1 MNLDEKLYLNR
12 SAIVFRAYLRLCKPK
27 VVLLLIVTA
36 WVGMQLA
43 NKSQVSISIMFIA
56 IIGIALVASSAAVIN
71 HLVDVNID
79 KKMMRTQNRPL
90 VTGYIAKPQALLF
103 ALSMALSGIGLLI
116 VYVNLLTALLTI
128 AGLIGYA
135 FIYTVYLKHK
145 TPQNIVLGGLA
156 GALPPVLGWTS
167 ITNAINVEPLL
178 LMLIIFVWT
187 PAHFWALAIDRVE
200 DYKKANVPM
209 LPVIYGIDYTKN
221 WIIFYSFALLI
232 ASLLPYIQ
240 GMSTE
245 LYLICAILLGS
256 WFLYHSIKLKLAP
269 NAHSAIKTFR
279 VSIIY
284 LFLLFFA
291 LLVDHFVVYRPS
303 YFF

>member
-79 KKMMRTQNRPL
+79 KKMMRTQSRPL
-90 VTGYIAKPQALLF
+90 VTGHIEKPQALLF

-256 WFLYHSIKLKLAP
+256 WFLYHTIKLKLAP
-269 NAHSAIKTFR
+269 NANSAIKTFR